1 MSIDSKVG
9 KYTMGYSD
17 YRILYDENE
26 YLQLHRAIGINL
38 TNNGDERSQTQKMI
52 YCVIPFI

>member
-1 MSIDSKVG
+1 MSINSKVG
-9 KYTMGYSD
+9 KHTLGYSD

-26 YLQLHRAIGINL
+26 YLQLHRATGINL
-38 TNNGDERSQTQKMI
+38 TNSGDERSQTQKMT